1 MQQDHLA
8 VAQPSA
14 DAACHGLTAALPERV
29 ERADAPAHAAASRP
43 FHGACHHRVRDPV
56 GGPEK
61 VGFHAGYLAQRL
73 PAPQDV
79 GRHRP
84 ASQHREAGRVA
95 PRVNADC
102 MPLGGHTAYDLRV
115 QFGLAA
121 DQEEG
126 RPYAVRPQRVQYA
139 RRLLGVGPVVERQR
153 HDAPRRP
160 VAAQAA
166 DIRPQPDLVGA
177 VEKGEP
183 RGDYGDNYI
192 HVNSMADTVLPGKS
206 L

>member
-1 MQQDHLA
+1 MVAA
-8 VAQPSA
+8 VQADLVTGRGNVRKCIRKLRDAISA
-14 DAACHGLTAALPERV
+14 DKKSRV
-29 ERADAPAHAAASRP
+29 
-43 FHGACHHRVRDPV
+43 
-56 GGPEK
+56 
-61 VGFHAGYLAQRL
+61 YL
-73 PAPQDV
+73 
-79 GRHRP
+79 
-84 ASQHREAGRVA
+84 
-95 PRVNADC
+95 
-102 MPLGGHTAYDLRV
+102 PLGQSLQKLLG
-115 QFGLAA
+115 QF
-121 DQEEG
+121 
-126 RPYAVRPQRVQYA
+126 A
-139 RRLLGVGPVVERQR
+139 RRPVVERQR